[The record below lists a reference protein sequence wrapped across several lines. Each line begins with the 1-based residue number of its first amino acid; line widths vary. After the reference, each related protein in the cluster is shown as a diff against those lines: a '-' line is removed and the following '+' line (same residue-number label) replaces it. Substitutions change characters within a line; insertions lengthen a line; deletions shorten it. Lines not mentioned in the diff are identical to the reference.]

1 MVDIPAFGTE
11 TCKVVSFVMLE
22 SRVILSLP
30 KNDSPLEPKFS
41 PVISDALSLADIPC
55 FSKKAPANA
64 ASVLATTV
72 VVVTPVTTKSPLL
85 IFDES

>member
-1 MVDIPAFGTE
+1 MF
-11 TCKVVSFVMLE
+11 E

-30 KNDSPLEPKFS
+30 KNERPLAPKFS

-55 FSKKAPANA
+55 FNKKAPDNA

-72 VVVTPVTTKSPLL
+72 VVVMPVATKSPLL
-85 IFDES
+85 MLDES